1 MQLYAGLD
9 LHSRNTYIGI
19 MDKEFKR
26 VFGKRVSN
34 TLPLILKTLDPFQDQ
49 LKGIVVESTFNW
61 YWLID
66 GLMDAGYQCVHLAN
80 PSAMKQ
86 YEGIKHT
93 DDQHDA
99 FFLAQMLILG
109 ILPQGYIY
117 PKQDRPVRDL
127 ARKRLLLVR
136 HKTAHILSLQS
147 LIARCCAQRIS
158 TNEIRKFTTED
169 LQQLLKQE
177 HIVLSAQAN
186 LDTIVF
192 LKQQIQRL
200 EKAIQKKVKLNK
212 AFQQLLTVPGIG
224 LILAM
229 TIMLE
234 VGDIGRFPQVGN
246 FASYSRCVSSQRLSD
261 GKSKGHG
268 NRKNG
273 NRYLSWA
280 FTEAAHLARRY
291 NENFRIGNFNCS
303 LFDAGHIPG
312 SSGIFLENGKRIFY
326 TGDIQTDQSHL
337 LYGCYLPDKADVL
350 ITESTYSYKEHL
362 EREKEE
368 QRLLQKFGK
377 QYEAYCKKVRRY
389 F

>member
-1 MQLYAGLD
+1 MELYAGLD

-26 VFGKRVSN
+26 VFAKRVPN
-34 TLPLILKTLDPFQDQ
+34 KLPLILGTLEPFREQ
-49 LKGIVVESTFNW
+49 LKGIVVESTYNW

-66 GLMDAGYQCVHLAN
+66 GLMDSGFQCVHLAN

-93 DDQHDA
+93 DDQHDS

-117 PKQDRPVRDL
+117 PKEERPVRDL
-127 ARKRLLLVR
+127 ARKRLFLVR
-136 HKTAHILSLQS
+136 HKTSNILSLQS
-147 LIARCCAQRIS
+147 LIARCCAQRVS
-158 TNEIRKFTTED
+158 ANEIRKFTVED
-169 LQQLLKQE
+169 LQHLLKQE
-177 HIVLSAQAN
+177 YIVLSAQAN
-186 LDTIVF
+186 LEAIGF
-192 LKQQIQRL
+192 LSQQVLRL
-200 EKAIQKKVKLNK
+200 EKAIKNKVKLNK

-224 LILAM
+224 LVLAM

-246 FASYSRCVSSQRLSD
+246 FASYTRSVSSNRFSN

-280 FTEAAHLARRY
+280 FTEAAHLSRRY
-291 NENFRIGNFNCS
+291 NEHFRSYYNRKVAQANTS
-303 LFDAGHIPG
+303 LATKAL
-312 SSGIFLENGKRIFY
+312 SNKLARICYYIMRDQVPFREEL
-326 TGDIQTDQSHL
+326 QSH
-337 LYGCYLPDKADVL
+337 
-350 ITESTYSYKEHL
+350 
-362 EREKEE
+362 
-368 QRLLQKFGK
+368 
-377 QYEAYCKKVRRY
+377 
-389 F
+389 

>member
-26 VFGKRVSN
+26 VFNKRVHNS
-34 TLPLILKTLDPFQDQ
+34 LPLILTTLEPFQDQ
-49 LKGIVVESTFNW
+49 LEGIVVESTFNW

-86 YEGIKHT
+86 YTGIKHT

-158 TNEIRKFTTED
+158 ANEIRKVTAED
-169 LQQLLKQE
+169 LRQLLKQE

-234 VGDIGRFPQVGN
+234 VGDISRFAKVGN

-280 FTEAAHLARRY
+280 FTEAAHLSRRY
-291 NENFRIGNFNCS
+291 NEHFRSYYNRKVAQANTS
-303 LFDAGHIPG
+303 LATKAL
-312 SSGIFLENGKRIFY
+312 SNKLARICY
-326 TGDIQTDQSHL
+326 YIMRDQVPFRQELLSH
-337 LYGCYLPDKADVL
+337 
-350 ITESTYSYKEHL
+350 
-362 EREKEE
+362 
-368 QRLLQKFGK
+368 
-377 QYEAYCKKVRRY
+377 
-389 F
+389 

>member
-9 LHSRNTYIGI
+9 LHSRNTFIGI

-26 VFGKRVSN
+26 VFAKRVSN
-34 TLPLILKTLDPFQDQ
+34 NLPLIIKTLEPFQDQ
-49 LKGIVVESTFNW
+49 LKGLVVESTYNW

-66 GLMDAGYQCVHLAN
+66 GLMDAGYDCLHLAN

-93 DDQHDA
+93 DDQHDS

-117 PKQDRPVRDL
+117 PKEDRPVRDL
-127 ARKRLLLVR
+127 ARKRLFLVR
-136 HKTAHILSLQS
+136 HRTSHILSLQS
-147 LIARCCAQRIS
+147 LITRCCAQRVS
-158 TNEIRKFTTED
+158 ASEIRKFTVED

-186 LDTIVF
+186 LDTIIF
-192 LKQQIQRL
+192 LKQQIKLL
-200 EKAIQKKVKLNK
+200 EKAIQKKVKLNT
-212 AFQQLLTVPGIG
+212 AFQQLMTVPGIG

-234 VGDIGRFPQVGN
+234 VGDIGRFAQVGN
-246 FASYSRCVSSQRLSD
+246 FASYCRCVSSQRLSD

-280 FTEAAHLARRY
+280 FTEAAHLSRRY
-291 NENFRIGNFNCS
+291 NEHFRSYYNRKVAQANTS
-303 LFDAGHIPG
+303 LATKAL
-312 SSGIFLENGKRIFY
+312 SNKLARICY
-326 TGDIQTDQSHL
+326 YIMRDQVPFRQELLSH
-337 LYGCYLPDKADVL
+337 
-350 ITESTYSYKEHL
+350 
-362 EREKEE
+362 
-368 QRLLQKFGK
+368 
-377 QYEAYCKKVRRY
+377 
-389 F
+389 